1 MKSSARALFLAALGM
16 FAAAPALA
24 DEAISA
30 SPKSVSL
37 IRAMRADEIAV
48 ANAKLAFLGGNL
60 VEQFGKT
67 SNGCIKRVSHTEF
80 TAGWARVVDA
90 FLKPPEVEMALAFYQ
105 SPAGVKYIEG
115 LLRRMRERQGKES
128 QLPEVPSKED
138 ISPADLAKISDFSS
152 SDVGRRLG
160 KDFLQS
166 PAALARGRDMTEQIA
181 RKCGGK

>member
-1 MKSSARALFLAALGM
+1 MKSSAKALFLAALGT
-16 FAAAPALA
+16 FAAAPVFA
-24 DEAISA
+24 DSA
-30 SPKSVSL
+30 KSVAL
-37 IRAMRADEIAV
+37 VRAMRTDEIAV

-60 VEQFGKT
+60 TEQFGKT
-67 SNGCIKRVSHTEF
+67 SSGCIKRVSYTEF

-90 FLKPPEVEMALAFYQ
+90 FLKPPEIDTALAFYQ
-105 SPAGVKYIEG
+105 SEPGVKYVEG

-138 ISPADLAKISDFSS
+138 ISPAQVAKISDFSS
-152 SDVGRRLG
+152 SDVGRKLG

-166 PAALARGRDMTEQIA
+166 PAALAWGSEMTGQIA